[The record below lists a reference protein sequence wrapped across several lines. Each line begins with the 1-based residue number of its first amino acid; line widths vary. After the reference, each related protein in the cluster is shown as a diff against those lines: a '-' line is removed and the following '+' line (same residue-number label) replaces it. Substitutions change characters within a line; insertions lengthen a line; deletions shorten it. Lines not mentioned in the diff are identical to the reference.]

1 MIAPDGHV
9 FHSESARSLPRS
21 DISKAASLKCPRL
34 SDGPIS
40 YFVHEIGNR
49 FLAASAGPV
58 NPITLESHK
67 RVLRPAQNRLIPMER
82 VPEVHRPHPL
92 VPLLEP
98 VAVFGQ
104 KSTTLE
110 GAKEEQVTLSPITT
124 IFVGK
129 TLALAVITDRR
140 RLGQHLLHRVEDG
153 AALQR
158 LGRHG
163 LCLLYTS
170 DAADDS

>member
-1 MIAPDGHV
+1 MIAPEAETV
-9 FHSESARSLPRS
+9 FHSESAESLPRS
-21 DISKAASLKCPRL
+21 DISTAASLKCPRP

-58 NPITLESHK
+58 DPITLESHK

-110 GAKEEQVTLSPITT
+110 GAKEEQVTLSPIAT
-124 IFVGK
+124 IFVRE
-129 TLALAVITDRR
+129 TLAVAIIANCS
-140 RLGQHLLHRVEDG
+140 RLGKLLLHRVEDG
-153 AALQR
+153 TALER
-158 LGRHG
+158 LGGHG
-163 LCLLYTS
+163 LPQVH
-170 DAADDS
+170 